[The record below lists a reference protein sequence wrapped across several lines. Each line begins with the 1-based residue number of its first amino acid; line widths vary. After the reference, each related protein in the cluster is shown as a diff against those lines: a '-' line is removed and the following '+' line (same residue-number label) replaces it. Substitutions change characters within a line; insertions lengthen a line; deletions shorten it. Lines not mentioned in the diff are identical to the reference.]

1 MSAVGKNDPKQNEG
15 VMLGLAETWPDAVCE
30 LLAKDP
36 WELLVAVILSA
47 RTSDERVNQVM
58 ANFTEHYIG
67 PCPIAD
73 MDPHE
78 LEPMIKSVPLY
89 QQKARYIVESARML
103 VYKYDGEMPRD
114 LKTLQLFPGVGRKTA
129 AVVLGNAFNI
139 PTIAADVHV
148 QRIAARLSWSRVD
161 PDDAERSISERVPE
175 QHWVTFCHQLIRLGR
190 AFCRPKRPWCSRCPI
205 QEFCPQHDV
214 EEWR

>member
-1 MSAVGKNDPKQNEG
+1 MITFGENLPEQNQQI
-15 VMLGLAETWPDAVCE
+15 MLGLAETWPDAKCE

-67 PCPIAD
+67 PDAVAD

-103 VYKYDGEMPRD
+103 VHKCNYELPKD
-114 LKTLQLFPGVGRKTA
+114 LASLQRFPGVGRKTA
-129 AVVLGNAFNI
+129 AVVLGNAFHV
-139 PTIAADVHV
+139 PSIAADVHV
-148 QRIAARLSWSRVD
+148 QRICARFAWCEER
-161 PDDAERSISERVPE
+161 PDDAEHAIAERIPE
-175 QHWVTFCHQLIRLGR
+175 AHWVTFCHQLIRLGR
-190 AFCRPKRPWCSRCPI
+190 AYCRPKRPWCSRCPV
-205 QEFCPQHDV
+205 QEACPQHHVAD
-214 EEWR
+214 WR